1 MDVEPAIG
9 SDLALGLF
17 ALAVAAYAMVAAAL
31 ERWSVS
37 SPFAFLVIGAI
48 IGGMGLGAIA
58 ADPPDQTAL
67 GLLAEITLALVLF
80 SSAST
85 IRLRGLEV
93 DSPIVLRLLA
103 VGLPLTIG
111 LGTVLALGLFS
122 GISLGLALLIGTIL
136 APTDA
141 DLGHQVI
148 TDRSV
153 PARIRRILNIE
164 SGLNDGIAA
173 PVVSVAL
180 ALAAVGDLGGERVVL
195 DGLLELALALVVG
208 LAIGGAGR
216 RLLVLAERQDL
227 ATSSSRQLA
236 VLALALA
243 AYFLAAGLGASGF
256 IAAFAAGLAFGMGSR
271 ERVGSDITFT
281 ETQSVLLS
289 IGVWLIFGLLV
300 SDELQ
305 NLADPAVVL
314 YALLA
319 LTLMRMLPVAAAL
332 AGTGFDRVSVA
343 FIGWFGPRGLASV
356 VFVVLALEVLEE
368 AGVPSDPL
376 GPVVVWTVVLSVVA
390 HGFSARPLA
399 AAYGRY
405 AAGIPAE
412 RPEHLGEGEPRPRT
426 WAIHRHHDGSE

>member
-1 MDVEPAIG
+1 MEPAIG
-9 SDLALGLF
+9 SDLALGLL
-17 ALAVAAYAMVAAAL
+17 ALAVAAYAMVAALL

-37 SPFAFLVIGAI
+37 SAFAFLVIGAI
-48 IGGMGLGAIA
+48 IGGIGLGSIA
-58 ADPPDQTAL
+58 NDPPGTDAL
-67 GLLAEITLALVLF
+67 GMLAELTLALVLF

-93 DSPIVLRLLA
+93 DAPVVGRLLA

-111 LGTVLALGLFS
+111 LGTVMALGLFP
-122 GISLGLALLIGTIL
+122 GISLGLALLMGTIL

-148 TDRSV
+148 SDRSV
-153 PARIRRILNIE
+153 PARVRRILNIE

-180 ALAAVGDLGGERVVL
+180 AIAAVGDLGGERMVL
-195 DGLLELALALVVG
+195 EGLLELAAALLVG
-208 LAIGGAGR
+208 LAVGGVGR
-216 RLLVLAERQDL
+216 RLLALAEQRGL

-243 AYFLAAGLGASGF
+243 AYFVAAGMGASGF
-256 IAAFAAGLAFGMGSR
+256 IAAFTAGLAFGMGSS
-271 ERVGSDITFT
+271 ERVGPDITFT

-289 IGVWLIFGLLV
+289 IAVWLIFGLLV
-300 SDELQ
+300 SEEFS
-305 NLADPAVVL
+305 NLADPAVIL
-314 YALLA
+314 FALLA
-319 LTLMRMLPVAAAL
+319 LTLMRLLPVAVAL
-332 AGTGFDRVSVA
+332 AGTGFDRMTVA

-356 VFVVLALEVLEE
+356 VFVLLALEVLED

-390 HGFSARPLA
+390 HGFSARWLA
-399 AAYGRY
+399 AGYGRY
-405 AAGIPAE
+405 AARIAAG
-412 RPEHLGEGEPRPRT
+412 RPEHLGEGEPRPRA
-426 WAIHRHHDGSE
+426 WGVHGHHDGPD